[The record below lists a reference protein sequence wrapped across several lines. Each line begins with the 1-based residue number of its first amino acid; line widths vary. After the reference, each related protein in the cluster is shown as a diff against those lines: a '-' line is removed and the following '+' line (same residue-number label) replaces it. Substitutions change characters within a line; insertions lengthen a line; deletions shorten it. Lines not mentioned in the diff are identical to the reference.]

1 MESQGSNSKKQS
13 RVSEAVMWLLSNI
26 ALNSMPDLDALLDS
40 NILTNVA
47 LVCIDTSRNV
57 ARRNEAVNTLCD
69 IVVKLANEN

>member
-1 MESQGSNSKKQS
+1 
-13 RVSEAVMWLLSNI
+13 
-26 ALNSMPDLDALLDS
+26 MPDLDALLDS